1 MDFLTQNNNYI
12 WAITALG
19 SGIALIVMTLR
30 QKTSGPRVSPAQAT
44 QLINREDAQV
54 IDVREQ
60 AEYVGGHVADAR
72 HLPLADLANRAGEL
86 DKFKAGPVLVVC
98 QTGARSGGACRTL
111 EKLGFAK
118 VHSLEGGVAAWSEAG
133 LPLKKGARK

>member
-1 MDFLTQNNNYI
+1 MEFIQQNLFMI
-12 WAITALG
+12 AV
-19 SGIALIVMTLR
+19 ALI
-30 QKTSGPRVSPAQAT
+30 SGTMLLVLSVRRPGGHNALSPAKAI
-44 QLINREDAQV
+44 QLINREDALV

>member
-60 AEYVGGHVADAR
+60 AEWATGRIAGSR
-72 HLPLADLANRAGEL
+72 HIPSGQVESKLADLE
-86 DKFKAGPVLVVC
+86 KFRERPLIVVCASGHRSASACSTLRKAGFDKVFALD
-98 QTGARSGGACRTL
+98 GGIGDAARRRHCRQY
-111 EKLGFAK
+111 AS
-118 VHSLEGGVAAWSEAG
+118 HA
-133 LPLKKGARK
+133 

>member
-1 MDFLTQNNNYI
+1 MTSSAF
-12 WAITALG
+12 AEKRLG
-19 SGIALIVMTLR
+19 VTTPDSLDGLVVL
-30 QKTSGPRVSPAQAT
+30 KTG
-44 QLINREDAQV
+44 LL
-54 IDVREQ
+54 EQ

>member
-1 MDFLTQNNNYI
+1 MEFLQQNWYWAALAAASGTWLMIELIRSRGDDTQLSPVE
-12 WAITALG
+12 A
-19 SGIALIVMTLR
+19 TL
-30 QKTSGPRVSPAQAT
+30 
-44 QLINREDAQV
+44 LINREDALV